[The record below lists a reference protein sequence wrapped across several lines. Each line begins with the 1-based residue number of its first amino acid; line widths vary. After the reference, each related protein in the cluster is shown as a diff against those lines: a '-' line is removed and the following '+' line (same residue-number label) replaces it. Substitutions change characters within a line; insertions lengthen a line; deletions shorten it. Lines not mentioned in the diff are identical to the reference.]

1 MRKIVVII
9 AMCLIFIAISTSC
22 TQNVSLPSDQNKM
35 SKSDTQISTE
45 SSTQTSEFSET
56 TTETSKSET
65 SFITTTSSVTTIS
78 ETETATSVS
87 LTATSPA
94 LTTTVPVT
102 TTTAVPVT
110 TMTAVPATTAA
121 AVTTTVPITT
131 TAAVTTAKTEVKLIT
146 PEKLKPLANEIFR
159 LTNEERKKA
168 GVTEFKS
175 YTLLSNAAQIRA
187 DECSKNKTLE
197 HKRPDGRACDTVLD
211 ELNLKAKCSWWGENA
226 AYCSTE
232 PTAEFIVGTWMKSQG
247 HKDNMLMS
255 RYTHVGIGVSVAD
268 NGAYYFI
275 QVFAEQKKN
284 TDWQ

>member
-1 MRKIVVII
+1 MKKIVVIF
-9 AMCLIFIAISTSC
+9 ALCLIFIATSTSC
-22 TQNVSLPSDQNKM
+22 TQSMSLSSDENRI
-35 SKSDTQISTE
+35 SDSDTQISSE
-45 SSTQTSEFSET
+45 SLTQTLEFSET
-56 TTETSKSET
+56 TIAVSEPETSS
-65 SFITTTSSVTTIS
+65 IATTSPVTTIS
-78 ETETATSVS
+78 EISTTTSV
-87 LTATSPA
+87 P
-94 LTTTVPVT
+94 LTTIQPVKAAMITSTTIAPVT
-102 TTTAVPVT
+102 TTTAAPVT
-110 TMTAVPATTAA
+110 TAVPAATSAP
-121 AVTTTVPITT
+121 VTT

-146 PEKLKPLANEIFR
+146 PEKLKPLADEIFR

>member
-22 TQNVSLPSDQNKM
+22 TQNVSFPSDQNKM

-87 LTATSPA
+87 LTAT
-94 LTTTVPVT
+94 VPVT
-102 TTTAVPVT
+102 TT
-110 TMTAVPATTAA
+110 TAVPATTAA

-175 YTLLSNAAQIRA
+175 YTLLTNAAQIRA

>member
-1 MRKIVVII
+1 MKGSVCTCGRYRLPRGHG
-9 AMCLIFIAISTSC
+9 CLRSC
-22 TQNVSLPSDQNKM
+22 T
-35 SKSDTQISTE
+35 
-45 SSTQTSEFSET
+45 
-56 TTETSKSET
+56 
-65 SFITTTSSVTTIS
+65 
-78 ETETATSVS
+78 
-87 LTATSPA
+87 
-94 LTTTVPVT
+94 
-102 TTTAVPVT
+102 
-110 TMTAVPATTAA
+110 
-121 AVTTTVPITT
+121 
-131 TAAVTTAKTEVKLIT
+131 AKASGCWWANW
-146 PEKLKPLANEIFR
+146 KPRYCN
-159 LTNEERKKA
+159 
-168 GVTEFKS
+168 
-175 YTLLSNAAQIRA
+175 AQIRA

>member
-1 MRKIVVII
+1 MRKIVIFI
-9 AMCLIFIAISTSC
+9 AICLIFIATSTSC
-22 TQNVSLPSDQNKM
+22 TQSMSLSSDENKI
-35 SKSDTQISTE
+35 SDSDTQISSE
-45 SSTQTSEFSET
+45 SLTQTLEFSET
-56 TTETSKSET
+56 TIAVSEPETSSIATTSPVTIISE
-65 SFITTTSSVTTIS
+65 INTTTSVPLTTIQPVK
-78 ETETATSVS
+78 AAMVTS
-87 LTATSPA
+87 
-94 LTTTVPVT
+94 TTIVPVT
-102 TTTAVPVT
+102 TTTAAPVT
-110 TMTAVPATTAA
+110 TAVPAATSAP
-121 AVTTTVPITT
+121 VTTT
-131 TAAVTTAKTEVKLIT
+131 AVTTAKTEVKLIT
-146 PEKLKPLANEIFR
+146 PEKLKPLADEIFR

-197 HKRPDGRACDTVLD
+197 HKRPDGRPCDTVLD

-275 QVFAEQKKN
+275 QVFAQQKKN

>member
-102 TTTAVPVT
+102 TT
-110 TMTAVPATTAA
+110 TAVPATTAA

>member
-94 LTTTVPVT
+94 LATTVPVT
-102 TTTAVPVT
+102 TT
-110 TMTAVPATTAA
+110 TAVPATTAA

-175 YTLLSNAAQIRA
+175 YTLLTNAAQIRA

>member
-1 MRKIVVII
+1 M
-9 AMCLIFIAISTSC
+9 
-22 TQNVSLPSDQNKM
+22 
-35 SKSDTQISTE
+35 
-45 SSTQTSEFSET
+45 
-56 TTETSKSET
+56 
-65 SFITTTSSVTTIS
+65 
-78 ETETATSVS
+78 
-87 LTATSPA
+87 
-94 LTTTVPVT
+94 
-102 TTTAVPVT
+102 TTAVP
-110 TMTAVPATTAA
+110 AATSAP
-121 AVTTTVPITT
+121 VTT

-146 PEKLKPLANEIFR
+146 SEKLKPLADEIFR

-197 HKRPDGRACDTVLD
+197 HKRPDGRPCDTVLD

-247 HKDNMLMS
+247 HKDNLLMS

-275 QVFAEQKKN
+275 QVFAQQKKN